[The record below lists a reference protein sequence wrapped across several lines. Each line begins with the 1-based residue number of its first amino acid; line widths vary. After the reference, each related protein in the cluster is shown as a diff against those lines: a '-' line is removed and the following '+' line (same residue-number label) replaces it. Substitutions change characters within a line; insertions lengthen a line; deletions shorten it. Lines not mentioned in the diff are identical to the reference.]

1 MGRTALLIVDMIS
14 SFDFEDGE
22 KVAESAREAV
32 PNITELARRARD
44 EGVPIAYVND
54 NYGGWSDTRDDL
66 IERMRAGQYSE
77 LLEPLTPAEDV
88 AFVLKGR
95 HSIFY
100 GTPVEHMLREEGVD
114 RIVMTGVV
122 TEQCIL
128 YSALDAYLRHFQVV
142 VPRDAVAHIEPHLA
156 EAALEMM
163 EHNLHAEVVEADEVD
178 FTPSS

>member
-22 KVAESAREAV
+22 KVAESAHEAV
-32 PNITELARRARD
+32 PHITDLARRARD

-142 VPRDAVAHIEPHLA
+142 VPRDAVAHISEHLA

-163 EHNLHAEVVEADEVD
+163 ESNLHAEVVDADEVD
-178 FTPSS
+178 FTSSS